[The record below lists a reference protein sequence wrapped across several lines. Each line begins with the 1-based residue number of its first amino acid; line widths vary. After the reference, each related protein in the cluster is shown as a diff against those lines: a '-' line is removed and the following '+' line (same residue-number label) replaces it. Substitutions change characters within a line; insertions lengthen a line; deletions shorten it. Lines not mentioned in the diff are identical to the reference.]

1 MMNNDNGLIYRNNT
15 WTLRVEYLTLL
26 GNGKLFE
33 AEKDHD
39 VGKKEE
45 VTDMYIYTSK
55 GVEKVSINTT
65 MKDKKIEPSKNKRYQ
80 YLKDKIT
87 NVLKNQEKLKQNINE
102 EGNLTRVYSTREN
115 ASGIDD
121 TSDSRDLFFF
131 DKSKNEISIV
141 SSKQRGDEERQD
153 NNESEIPTME
163 VTNVITPGEE
173 FTQENPLFNK
183 YEEEPS
189 NNQLATK
196 FITKKSK
203 KCYVDADITDTLFIR
218 SHIDDIIKGKKEKS
232 MNSQTNRE
240 TCNQEMSEWECRNED
255 ECSNIA
261 TFRTSPLHNKGHSRR
276 IYKREKAE
284 EDYVRI
290 EDASLIHNDINSYE
304 NTSRVM
310 NNDRNGEEDNLSSQ
324 LDILTS
330 EIKKIKSKMKI
341 INNKKHGKI
350 NTLNNKINILN
361 NKLNDNNMNNLCND
375 ISIANNKID
384 ILINEKINKIY
395 EQIIIYVNNLH
406 DQLRKKCKE
415 GIYSQLN
422 PQLQN
427 QIYRQINN
435 IKMQVVNLHEQ
446 MNNHAYM
453 QRSNKMFNQ
462 MHNHINNLSNQ
473 IGNQLYNQEKIE
485 IPCQVEN
492 REAPHSRRS
501 TEDQYTGHVR
511 RKTGRHRRK
520 EMEKHAEMSEE
531 KHIEMCAEGYTELR
545 DKRYMEIHP
554 YYQMG
559 NHVERKTDE
568 HAENQTEERPSAGY
582 QHSRSDVPTQ
592 YDREYNSE
600 KMFLNVKNINKLEN
614 NWHMSDGSYEMPS
627 ECHAHRYSHS
637 SKENHPSKYEN
648 GYACEGEDFYMVDG
662 GHRDG
667 HNVSNNT
674 DNSLCVNEGGSA
686 PSDETYSV
694 HSKESQ
700 SGTHEMKGGSVKE
713 NEKKRKREKK
723 IDKSTYN
730 HYEQKKKLM
739 ELFGVNRKKGKNML
753 SYDSYKGKQL
763 PMTNHQTFFNSG
775 GSENEGFVNCRDVCS
790 EEQANCGSNGPQSS
804 GNNERENWED
814 GHDPQPS
821 GIDEHGDWE
830 DGNDTKPS
838 GKDADG
844 PYNDQ
849 KLLYLKHKLI
859 QLNLYKMKKKKKDE
873 KDRENFVVVEE
884 KDTSKDVDNDFT
896 NVTDEKSSFLQKK
909 KIDCRRGVN
918 KLKIIT
924 QDEYNS
930 GNVKSNRT
938 GNRKTKNIKN
948 GVLHK
953 LSDNDHTYEQHD
965 DGDYKQ
971 EADYTY
977 LYENNKK
984 NDSFFKKKDNI
995 KKGNDFL
1002 SMFKKLVP
1010 KKDEIQNVEKNQ
1022 RSDNAYA
1029 GCHMSYISDMS
1040 DMSDLSHLSDT
1051 SDTGDASHTDEKSA
1065 HPRYQKRSE
1074 QERGEHADTHA
1085 DKHADT
1091 NVDTHADTHADAHA
1105 HQTGV
1110 FFLVKE
1116 GKKYSNKRES
1126 RPHIYT
1132 THKDDQFVTP
1142 PQGNAPSYHEDEE
1155 PKEERQKG
1163 GEEEKGEEVDVVNS
1177 KLDMHLD
1184 KGKKENKAKE
1194 DVKNVQLTNS
1204 FTIDQIY
1211 NYTVNYYSNI
1221 NEGRKQGHP
1230 TNASSNPPLK
1240 NSKDMSVIDD
1250 YGSNKEFV
1258 KESLKK
1264 KYNFLS
1270 AKK

>member
-15 WTLRVEYLTLL
+15 WTFRVEYLTLL

-39 VGKKEE
+39 VEKKEE

-65 MKDKKIEPSKNKRYQ
+65 MKDKKSEPSKSKRYQ

-87 NVLKNQEKLKQNINE
+87 NVLKNQEKLKQNMNE
-102 EGNLTRVYSTREN
+102 DGNLTRVYATRAN

-141 SSKQRGDEERQD
+141 SSKQVGDEDRQN

-163 VTNVITPGEE
+163 VTNVITHGEE
-173 FTQENPLFNK
+173 FTQENTLFNK
-183 YEEEPS
+183 YEEEP
-189 NNQLATK
+189 NNSQLTTN

-203 KCYVDADITDTLFIR
+203 KCFVDADITDNLFIR
-218 SHIDDIIKGKKEKS
+218 SHIDDIIKEKKENS
-232 MNSQTNRE
+232 MNNQTNRE
-240 TCNQEMSEWECRNED
+240 TCNQEMSEWECRNKD

-261 TFRTSPLHNKGHSRR
+261 TLHTSPSHNKGHSRG

-284 EDYVRI
+284 EDYGRI
-290 EDASLIHNDINSYE
+290 EDVSLIHNDINPYE
-304 NTSRVM
+304 YTSRVT
-310 NNDRNGEEDNLSSQ
+310 NNDRNEEEDNLSSQ

-330 EIKKIKSKMKI
+330 EIKKIKNKMKI

-350 NTLNNKINILN
+350 NTLNNKINVLN

-462 MHNHINNLSNQ
+462 MNNHINNLSNQ
-473 IGNQLYNQEKIE
+473 IENQLYNQEKIE

-492 REAPHSRRS
+492 REEPHSRRS
-501 TEDQYTGHVR
+501 TEDQYDGHVR
-511 RKTGRHRRK
+511 RKTGRHRTK
-520 EMEKHAEMSEE
+520 EMEKHSEMSEE
-531 KHIEMCAEGYTELR
+531 RHIEMRAEGYTELR
-545 DKRYMEIHP
+545 DKKYMEIHP
-554 YYQMG
+554 YYQMDK
-559 NHVERKTDE
+559 NIERKTDE
-568 HAENQTEERPSAGY
+568 HAKDQTKEHPSAGH
-582 QHSRSDVPTQ
+582 QHNRSDAPTQ
-592 YDREYNSE
+592 YYREYNSE
-600 KMFLNVKNINKLEN
+600 QNFLNVKNRNKLEN

-637 SKENHPSKYEN
+637 SKENPPNKYEN
-648 GYACEGEDFYMVDG
+648 GYVCEEEDFYMVDG

-667 HNVSNNT
+667 RNVRNDM
-674 DNSLCVNEGGSA
+674 DNGLCANEACSV

-694 HSKESQ
+694 RSKESR
-700 SGTHEMKGGSVKE
+700 SYAHEMKGRNVKE

-753 SYDSYKGKQL
+753 SYDSYNGKQL
-763 PMTNHQTFFNSG
+763 PMSNHQTFFNSG
-775 GSENEGFVNCRDVCS
+775 ECENGGFVNCRDIIS
-790 EEQANCGSNGPQSS
+790 EEQANWGSNGPQSS
-804 GNNERENWED
+804 GNDERGNWED
-814 GHDPQPS
+814 GHDLPPS
-821 GIDEHGDWE
+821 GIDVHRDWE
-830 DGNDTKPS
+830 DGNDNKPC

-849 KLLYLKHKLI
+849 KLLYLKQKLI
-859 QLNLYKMKKKKKDE
+859 QLNLYKMKKKDE
-873 KDRENFVVVEE
+873 KERGNSVMVEG

-896 NVTDEKSSFLQKK
+896 NVADEKSSILQKK
-909 KIDCRRGVN
+909 KIECRKGVN

-924 QDEYNS
+924 QDEYDS

-938 GNRKTKNIKN
+938 GKSKTMYIKK
-948 GVLHK
+948 GVWYK
-953 LSDNDHTYEQHD
+953 LSDTGHKHKQHD
-965 DGDYKQ
+965 DGNYKQ

-1010 KKDEIQNVEKNQ
+1010 KKDEIQNGEKNQ
-1022 RSDNAYA
+1022 HSDNAYA
-1029 GCHMSYISDMS
+1029 GCLMSYISDMS

-1051 SDTGDASHTDEKSA
+1051 SDTGDASHTNEKSE
-1065 HPRYQKRSE
+1065 HPRYQKRAKKE
-1074 QERGEHADTHA
+1074 HGEHADTHA
-1085 DKHADT
+1085 
-1091 NVDTHADTHADAHA
+1091 
-1105 HQTGV
+1105 HQTG
-1110 FFLVKE
+1110 FYFLVKE
-1116 GKKYSNKRES
+1116 ENKYSNKRES

-1132 THKDDQFVTP
+1132 MHKDDKFVVP
-1142 PQGNAPSYHEDEE
+1142 PQGNAPSYHEE
-1155 PKEERQKG
+1155 PKEGRQKG
-1163 GEEEKGEEVDVVNS
+1163 GEKEKGKEVDVVNS
-1177 KLDMHLD
+1177 KLDMYLD
-1184 KGKKENKAKE
+1184 KGKNENKAKE
-1194 DVKNVQLTNS
+1194 GVKNVQLTNS

-1230 TNASSNPPLK
+1230 TNASSNPPIK
-1240 NSKDMSVIDD
+1240 NSKDISVIDD
-1250 YGSNKEFV
+1250 YGSNKELV